1 MGLIM
6 KLLELDNISKIY
18 KTGGSTLAALDNIN
32 ININSG
38 EFTAITGASGS
49 GKSTMMNLL
58 GLLDA
63 PTSGTYRFM
72 GEDTAKMS
80 EKKLTRLRN
89 KSIGFIFQSFNL
101 IPTLTAEENVE
112 LPLIYRGVTLSERRV
127 LTASALE
134 AVGISHRKTHRPSE
148 LSGGQQQRVAIAR
161 AIAASPSL
169 ILADEPTGN
178 LDSSASKTVMS
189 LLKALHSDGATVV
202 IITHDPKIAGSA
214 ERVITVSD
222 GRVV

>member
-1 MGLIM
+1 M
-6 KLLELDNISKIY
+6 KLLELINISKIY
-18 KTGGSTLAALDNIN
+18 KTGTEHLAALDNIN
-32 ININSG
+32 IAVNEG

-58 GLLDA
+58 GLLDT

-72 GEDTAKMS
+72 GEDVS
-80 EKKLTRLRN
+80 NLPEKTLTRLRN

-112 LPLIYRGVTLSERRV
+112 LPLIYRKIPSSRREKLV
-127 LTASALE
+127 KNALE
-134 AVGISHRKTHRPSE
+134 AVGIAHRKNHRPSE

-178 LDSSASKTVMS
+178 LDSTAAKTVMS
-189 LLKALHSDGATVV
+189 LLRRLHESGATVV
-202 IITHDPKIAGSA
+202 IITHDPKIASSA
-214 ERVITVSD
+214 ERVITVAD

>member
-1 MGLIM
+1 M
-6 KLLELDNISKIY
+6 KLLELENITKIY
-18 KTGGSTLAALDNIN
+18 KTGGKELAALDNIN
-32 ININSG
+32 ITINVG
-38 EFTAITGASGS
+38 EFAAITGASGS

-80 EKKLTRLRN
+80 EKTLTRLRN

-112 LPLIYRGVTLSERRV
+112 LPLIYRRVNPNERKK

-178 LDSSASKTVMS
+178 LDSTASKTVMS
-189 LLKALHSDGATVV
+189 LLARLHADGATVV
-202 IITHDPKIAGSA
+202 IITHDPKIARSA

>member
-1 MGLIM
+1 M
-6 KLLELDNISKIY
+6 KQLELINISKVY
-18 KTGGSTLAALDNIN
+18 KTGGQELFALDNIN
-32 ININSG
+32 IEIDAG
-38 EFTAITGASGS
+38 EFAAITGTSGS

-58 GLLDA
+58 GLLDT
-63 PTSGTYRFM
+63 PTSGTYKFL
-72 GEDTAKMS
+72 GEDVSKMS
-80 EKKLTRLRN
+80 EKTLTRLRN

-112 LPLIYRGVTLSERRV
+112 LPLIYRGVKSRGELV
-127 LTASALE
+127 QNALE
-134 AVGISHRKTHRPSE
+134 AVGIAHRRTHRPAE

-178 LDSSASKTVMS
+178 LDSTASETVMS
-189 LLKALHSDGATVV
+189 LLKKLHAGGATVV
-202 IITHDPKIAGSA
+202 IITHDRTIARSA

-222 GRVV
+222 GKVV